1 MTKENDISDVPTD
14 AAPRGATSDPRID
27 KFDEVMG
34 DLHAVLLDAFG
45 ERSGLVVMYSAD
57 NRMLVHVAGSEPVI
71 AAMTKEFIKKLEIAA
86 LKGRIEELEK
96 SP

>member
-45 ERSGLVVMYSAD
+45 ESSGLV
-57 NRMLVHVAGSEPVI
+57 VAGSEPVI